1 MTDSDDKDT
10 RKPRTASPFK
20 QGGVQNRLPRRRSIP
35 AFMKESA
42 RNAQKKEEQEQS
54 STHKE
59 SPESPQDSSRQSQE
73 GRKRGA
79 ERPVVAKPTTKSQE
93 SSASSTAHSR
103 ASSPVRGQRGTGEQ
117 TKQSGTGVKRPVQAR
132 RGQQSGNDS
141 PFKAAKPVA
150 KRSGQQTK
158 PVSLPSP
165 GAPENKNTGQKKSV
179 EPRRT
184 RNTQAPKRGS
194 TDNRAKNTSRTVDTK
209 SQGSGLPSLGAESAP
224 NAVPE
229 KSTVG
234 KKNAGHESGVTK
246 EKSSVPALP
255 SLGTGNTAVDVPKDA
270 DDDTDVES
278 VVESSFESFLAELTD
293 DESPI
298 VNSVSSDTSTET
310 DDETWLS
317 DEKTQDA
324 GVSEKT
330 GQQVKKT
337 FADHYLGDN
346 KRSKKSG
353 YDKQKIVEKYAKK
366 RLDSNSRERYK
377 HFTEHNK
384 VTGRQIEFF
393 QNLNLAHTYDKHV
406 MADLLKPPA
415 EMTAETREQK
425 ALRERLVRQAL
436 GGEEAL
442 KRGSRL
448 RISPK
453 DIEVMRFLA
462 RFQYAT
468 ARHIARIYA
477 ETEGASQRR
486 LNRLRERGLV
496 LSNYFYGA
504 KTIYWLTEEGMLLSG
519 YDYKVLHQEKD
530 INLQSFPHRFGLN
543 HLAANIMGANVNVL
557 DLDDFPQKNRE
568 SLVDGSMI
576 EGETLVSEYEIHS
589 TLARKRG
596 NMRGEIYKP
605 QIISENRIALREW
618 AKRKRD
624 GLSDD
629 ENPPP
634 EFMHGNEYMFALY
647 PREVHELVHHIPDLV
662 VKRPRDPKTGAPRS
676 IAVELELNV
685 KRDKESYK
693 RTMLAYKSE
702 DMTFQEV
709 VWVSPEKDIRTVL
722 ERAAD
727 EAGLTD
733 TGRVRILP
741 LYVEDG
747 IFVNMNMW
755 QL

>member
-10 RKPRTASPFK
+10 RKPRTSSPFK
-20 QGGVQNRLPRRRSIP
+20 QGGVNNRLPRRRSVP
-35 AFMKESA
+35 AFMKKSA
-42 RNAQKKEEQEQS
+42 QDTKEQS
-54 STHKE
+54 TNGKTSQLGK
-59 SPESPQDSSRQSQE
+59 SQE
-73 GRKRGA
+73 GRKKGS
-79 ERPVVAKPTTKSQE
+79 ERPAEPKTTTTPRKSSNSSTGRSGASDAGRAQSRQRKQSGAGNKPVESSNKAQRGGTTK
-93 SSASSTAHSR
+93 
-103 ASSPVRGQRGTGEQ
+103 PVRGRKPEET
-117 TKQSGTGVKRPVQAR
+117 SG
-132 RGQQSGNDS
+132 DS
-141 PFKAAKPVA
+141 PFKFSKQGSN
-150 KRSGQQTK
+150 RSVQQQK

-165 GAPENKNTGQKKSV
+165 GAVSSEKTGSGKAVDTEKSSVSGVKNRGAGRESGTSADSTRGKSSGKQGSQLPSLKTESSPVTDSTVSGDSV
-179 EPRRT
+179 ESRVKESESI
-184 RNTQAPKRGS
+184 QDEA
-194 TDNRAKNTSRTVDTK
+194 SRTVD
-209 SQGSGLPSLGAESAP
+209 SGLPSLDDTP
-224 NAVPE
+224 
-229 KSTVG
+229 
-234 KKNAGHESGVTK
+234 
-246 EKSSVPALP
+246 
-255 SLGTGNTAVDVPKDA
+255 DV
-270 DDDTDVES
+270 DDDTGSVES
-278 VVESSFESFLAELTD
+278 SDSALEQSFESFLAELSD
-293 DESPI
+293 DESP
-298 VNSVSSDTSTET
+298 VSGGVSSDVDGDDWLY
-310 DDETWLS
+310 DDE
-317 DEKTQDA
+317 QGA
-324 GVSEKT
+324 GVAEST
-330 GQQVKKT
+330 GQQGRNEKT
-337 FADHYLGDN
+337 FADHYVGDK

-353 YDKQKIVEKYAKK
+353 YDKRKIVEKYAKK
-366 RLDSNSRERYK
+366 NVSPKSRERYK

-406 MADLLKPPA
+406 MADLLKPPVD
-415 EMTAETREQK
+415 MTAETREQK

-448 RISPK
+448 RVSPK

-468 ARHIARIYA
+468 ARHVSRIYA

-519 YDYKVLHQEKD
+519 YDYKVLHQQKD

-568 SLVDGSMI
+568 SLVDGSMV

-596 NMRGEIYKP
+596 SMRGEIYKP
-605 QIISENRIALREW
+605 QIISENRVALRDW

-624 GLSDD
+624 GLSDA
-629 ENPPP
+629 ENPSP
-634 EFMHGNEYMFALY
+634 EFLHGNEFMFALY
-647 PREVHELVHHIPDLV
+647 PKNVPELVHHIPDLV
-662 VKRPRDPKTGAPRS
+662 VKRPRDPRTGAPRS

-702 DMTFQEV
+702 DTMLKEV

-727 EAGLTD
+727 DVGLTE

>member
-1 MTDSDDKDT
+1 MSLDDANLLLIAFSTVFYELYTAVDKVVDTFITFDIPCTMTDSDNKDT
-10 RKPRTASPFK
+10 RKPRTSSPFK
-20 QGGVQNRLPRRRSIP
+20 QGGVQNRLPRRRSVP
-35 AFMKESA
+35 AFMKESTRA
-42 RNAQKKEEQEQS
+42 AQEKQSAPDKDTSSSKK
-54 STHKE
+54 K
-59 SPESPQDSSRQSQE
+59 QSQE
-73 GRKRGA
+73 GRRMSS
-79 ERPVVAKPTTKSQE
+79 ERPVASRTTTTPRR
-93 SSASSTAHSR
+93 SSNSSTARSG
-103 ASSPVRGQRGTGEQ
+103 ASESGRGQRG
-117 TKQSGTGVKRPVQAR
+117 KPSGTGVQKPVQSPGISGSQRKTEKPAR
-132 RGQQSGNDS
+132 EN
-141 PFKAAKPVA
+141 PFKAPKPA
-150 KRSGQQTK
+150 GKRS
-158 PVSLPSP
+158 
-165 GAPENKNTGQKKSV
+165 APQEK
-179 EPRRT
+179 
-184 RNTQAPKRGS
+184 
-194 TDNRAKNTSRTVDTK
+194 
-209 SQGSGLPSLGAESAP
+209 LPSLEDETRKNTEIP
-224 NAVPE
+224 KRVQPE
-229 KSTVG
+229 KRTTTGTPVQ
-234 KKNAGHESGVTK
+234 KKPSSYTSGSQSSSPTLPGVESVQEKK
-246 EKSSVPALP
+246 EPALP
-255 SLGTGNTAVDVPKDA
+255 P
-270 DDDTDVES
+270 VES
-278 VVESSFESFLAELTD
+278 PEPSHEKESESVLESSFESFLAELTD
-293 DESPI
+293 EEAP
-298 VNSVSSDTSTET
+298 VVET
-310 DDETWLS
+310 DVSGKVTEKDDDVWLS
-317 DEKTQDA
+317 DESTKSTP
-324 GVSEKT
+324 GTS
-330 GQQVKKT
+330 QQSKKT
-337 FADHYLGDN
+337 FADHYVGDK

-353 YDKQKIVEKYAKK
+353 YDKRKIVEKYAKK
-366 RLDSNSRERYK
+366 RVDPKKRERYK

-406 MADLLKPPA
+406 MADLLKPPVD
-415 EMTAETREQK
+415 MTAETREQK

-442 KRGSRL
+442 KRDSKL

-468 ARHIARIYA
+468 ARHIARIYS

-596 NMRGEIYKP
+596 SMRGEIYKP
-605 QIISENRIALREW
+605 QIIAENRSALREW

-624 GLSDD
+624 GMPDE
-629 ENPPP
+629 ENPSP
-634 EFMHGNEYMFALY
+634 EFIHGNEYMFALY
-647 PREVHELVHHIPDLV
+647 PKEIPELVHHIPDLV
-662 VKRPRDPKTGAPRS
+662 VKRPRDPVSGVPRS

-693 RTMLAYKSE
+693 RTMSAYKADE
-702 DMTFQEV
+702 MMFKEV

-727 EAGLTD
+727 DVGLTE